1 MDLLADLNEPQ
12 RRAVTHVDGPLLVLA
27 GAGSGKTRVITRRVA
42 WLIHSGVA
50 PWHVLAITFTNRAA
64 EEMAQRVRDL
74 NTPSGATVCTF
85 HSLCARLLREF
96 AAEAGLSGNF
106 SIYDRADQLRLLK
119 QALERLQMPSGTFTP
134 AKAHGVI
141 SKVKNQLKSPEAL
154 AEEAGNPYD
163 RRLAQIYG
171 EYERLLVGN
180 NALDF
185 DDLLLRMAML
195 LRDRPEIR
203 RALGERYRYVLID
216 EYQDTNHAQYL
227 IAHGIAL
234 DHENICVTGDPDQSI
249 YAWRGADVGNI
260 MEFESDYPNAVVV
273 RLEENYRS
281 TAPILSAASRLVS
294 HNRMRKAKSL
304 WTRRA
309 GGATVKV
316 LACDDGASE
325 SQLIADRIA
334 AHRDAGGK
342 LDDVA
347 VFYRV
352 NALSRQVEETLL
364 KRGIAYRIARGT
376 EFYNRKEVKDVLAYL
391 KLLVNPAD
399 DLSCLRI
406 INTPAR
412 GIGGTTIERL
422 RSFAEAHGCP
432 VLEAC
437 ARADAE
443 ALGAAGAKRTT
454 AFARIISSL
463 SDRLDRPVREIIEDV
478 VRESGL
484 EDDLSKDDEDTRQAL
499 SNVHELISTAAEFDR
514 RVGGSLADYLYQ
526 VSLVSDVDHFQGG
539 DGAVTLMTLH
549 AAKGLEFPKVF
560 VIGCEDGLL
569 PFKREHAPGE
579 DSDMEEER
587 RLLFVGMTRAMDE
600 LTLTH
605 VRRRVR
611 RGRGQSQRQSPFLKE
626 LDGDGVESQD
636 HTSGVPASVASR
648 RRFGGGGFY
657 APADE
662 RATIE
667 AIYEQQERQLPP
679 EYEYLR
685 AGCRVRHPR
694 FGEGQVL
701 QIGQQPWPQT
711 RAEIAFDEYGPK
723 TIVLGRTSLELITE
737 FD

>member
-12 RRAVTHVDGPLLVLA
+12 RRAVMHVDGPLLVLA

-64 EEMAQRVRDL
+64 DEMARRVGEL
-74 NTPSGATVCTF
+74 NTPRGATVCTF

-96 AAEAGLSGNF
+96 ATEAGLSGNF

-119 QALERLQMPSGTFTP
+119 QALERLQMPSGSFTP
-134 AKAHGVI
+134 AKAHSAI
-141 SKVKNQLKSPEAL
+141 SRVKNELKSPQAM
-154 AEEAGNPYD
+154 AEQAGNPYD

-195 LRDRPEIR
+195 LRDRPDIR
-203 RALGERYRYVLID
+203 RTLSERYRYVLID

-249 YAWRGADVGNI
+249 YAWRGADVSNI

-281 TAPILSAASRLVS
+281 TAAILSAASRLIS
-294 HNRMRKAKSL
+294 RNRMRKDKSL
-304 WTRRA
+304 WTHRQ
-309 GGATVKV
+309 GGAKVKV
-316 LACDDGASE
+316 LACDDGKSE
-325 SQLIADRIA
+325 SELIAERIA

-412 GIGGTTIERL
+412 GIGSTTIDRL
-422 RSFAEAHGCP
+422 RSFAEANGCS

-437 ARADAE
+437 DRADAE
-443 ALGAAGAKRTT
+443 TLGAAGAKR
-454 AFARIISSL
+454 AAGFARIIGSL
-463 SDRLDRPVREIIEDV
+463 AGRLDRPVREVTEDV

-484 EDDLSKDDEDTRQAL
+484 EEDLSKDDEDTRQAL

-514 RVGGSLADYLYQ
+514 TVGGSLADYLYQ

-560 VIGCEDGLL
+560 IIGCEDGLL

-579 DSDMEEER
+579 DSDLEEER

-600 LTLTH
+600 LTLTQ
-605 VRRRVR
+605 VQRRVR
-611 RGRGQSQRQSPFLKE
+611 RGRGQSQSTSPFLAE
-626 LDGDGVESQD
+626 LDGEDVETED
-636 HTSGVPASVASR
+636 HTSPAPSGVGAA
-648 RRFGGGGFY
+648 RRFRRGGFY

-662 RATIE
+662 RAAIE
-667 AIYEQQERQLPP
+667 RLYEEQERQFPP

-685 AGCRVRHPR
+685 QGCRVRHPR
-694 FGEGQVL
+694 FGEGRVL
-701 QIGQQPWPQT
+701 RLGRQPWPDT
-711 RAEIAFDEYGPK
+711 RAEIAFDQYGPK
-723 TIVLGRTSLELITE
+723 TIVLAKT
-737 FD
+737 